1 MDAALRE
8 SRKWDGMSNN
18 YEADVDFPLFPWI
31 IYATQLHDFDNIMWQ
46 IHKVL
51 ILNSGHNIRL
61 PIPMF
66 VRYTANVVILT
77 TAFNNSFFGA
87 MLP

>member
-1 MDAALRE
+1 MDAAIRE
-8 SRKWDGMSNN
+8 SHKWDGMSNN

-31 IYATQLHDFDNIMWQ
+31 IYATQLHDFDYIMWN

-51 ILNSGHNIRL
+51 ILNGGHNIRL
-61 PIPMF
+61 SIRMF
-66 VRYTANVVILT
+66 VRCTANVDILT
-77 TAFNNSFFGA
+77 TAFKKSFFGG